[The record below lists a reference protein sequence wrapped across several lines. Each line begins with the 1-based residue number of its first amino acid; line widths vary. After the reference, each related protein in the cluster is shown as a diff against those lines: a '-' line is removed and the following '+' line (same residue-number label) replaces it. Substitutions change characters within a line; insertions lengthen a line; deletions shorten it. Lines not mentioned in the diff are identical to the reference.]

1 LLLLSRVPQSFEEI
15 FLPHFGAA
23 YNLARW
29 LTGVDSDAEDLC
41 QDAYLKAFA
50 SFENFRGANPKSWL
64 LAIVRNTCFD
74 WLRKRRPTALI
85 PFDDELAA
93 SDASP
98 ETLYLRELDRH
109 ALKSALARLPAEFQE
124 VLILREFEDL
134 SYKEISEIAGLPIGT
149 VMSRLARARQRLR
162 SELSPELKP

>member
-1 LLLLSRVPQSFEEI
+1 VPQSFEDI

-29 LTGVDSDAEDLC
+29 LTATNSDAEDLC
-41 QDAYLKAFA
+41 QDAYLKALS
-50 SFENFRGANPKSWL
+50 SFDSYRGGNPKAWL

-74 WLRKRRPTALI
+74 WLRQRRPSALI
-85 PFDDELAA
+85 PFDDDVAA
-93 SDASP
+93 PDPSP
-98 ETLYLRELDRH
+98 EAAFLRELDRH
-109 ALKSALARLPAEFQE
+109 ALQSALARLPAEFQE

-134 SYKEISEIAGLPIGT
+134 SYKEISDIAGVPLGT

-162 SELSPELKP
+162 TELKS